1 MECLKLIASPHFYEK
16 RIGYLGLS
24 LLLTEAEEVLTLV
37 TNSIKLDLNSPNPF
51 VAGLALSAVGNLA
64 TEDIARDLAMDI
76 DRVSA
81 VQCVACVACVLLRRT
96 VQGRRGTR
104 EGHGGHARVVS
115 HKEACPGLTD
125 RPTPIQPKHLRS
137 SNSYLRKKAALAAIR
152 VLNKVPELAEDFVE
166 RATGL
171 LKDRSHG
178 VLLAGVELMM
188 EVLRLEPAH
197 AQQAFVRLVPSLV
210 RLLRNLLTMGYA
222 PDHDVAGITDPFL
235 QARLLAMLEC
245 LGREN
250 GETSEAM
257 NDILAQ
263 VATNTETAKNAGNA
277 ILYQCVQTIMSVESE
292 TGLRV
297 LAVNILGRFLL
308 NRDNN
313 IRYVALNTLSKVV
326 ARDAAAVQRHRN
338 TIVDCLKDPDVSIR
352 QRALELIYQLVNEQ
366 NVAALVREM
375 LNYLVVA
382 PQEHKAAICSKVMG
396 VVESYAPS
404 PRWRLDTLITMLAIA
419 GAVADASI
427 PHAVAHYLST
437 ADAGLQRYAAHRLF
451 ALLREDLSQA
461 GLVITAVWATGEFG
475 DALLQD
481 QPPLPD
487 GDEETQAQ
495 QQAFP
500 AQAPGAVL
508 DVLERACRDHTATQA
523 TRAYVLTALLKLA
536 DRFKGAEAG
545 RVAALV
551 AAYETSL
558 QPELQQRSC
567 EYGEL
572 LRDPAAAALRPE
584 LLGRIPPL
592 NEAVLKARR
601 ARFTDFAEAPGS
613 PSRRGAGAGGKLS
626 ASVGAAAVAAGGPS
640 SKAADLLDLEDIF
653 GAGAGS
659 SAPAAP
665 AAPAPAAPSSGPAS
679 SILLHNGGAS
689 FDSFDAHPVAP
700 AAGGAAD
707 LLSDIFSPSSSSASS
722 APAAA
727 GVAPPSFVTDI
738 FGGPAPTPTALP
750 PGAPEPMVAAPAP
763 VPTLASPL
771 VPSGGP
777 TVTALDK
784 DGLRIT
790 LELSKPDPADPQAS
804 QLLCR
809 FANATAAPL
818 TNFSFQ
824 CAVPKYVQLTLSPA
838 SGTTIPPSSGSG
850 EALVT
855 QSMRVVNTL
864 LGQKPLQLK
873 IKVQYTS
880 GATGQ
885 PVTELAQV
893 SGFPDGY

>member
-1 MECLKLIASPHFYEK
+1 VPD
-16 RIGYLGLS
+16 
-24 LLLTEAEEVLTLV
+24 LT
-37 TNSIKLDLNSPNPF
+37 
-51 VAGLALSAVGNLA
+51 
-64 TEDIARDLAMDI
+64 
-76 DRVSA
+76 
-81 VQCVACVACVLLRRT
+81 
-96 VQGRRGTR
+96 
-104 EGHGGHARVVS
+104 
-115 HKEACPGLTD
+115 
-125 RPTPIQPKHLRS
+125 
-137 SNSYLRKKAALAAIR
+137 
-152 VLNKVPELAEDFVE
+152 EDFVE
-166 RATGL
+166 RVTGL

-178 VLLAGVELMM
+178 VLLAGVELMV
-188 EVLRLEPAH
+188 EVLRLEPVH
-197 AQQAFVRLVPSLV
+197 SQAFVRLVPSLV

-235 QARLLAMLEC
+235 QVKLLAMLEC

-277 ILYQCVQTIMSVESE
+277 ILYQCVQTIMSIESE

-352 QRALELIYQLVNEQ
+352 QRALELIYQLVTEQ
-366 NVAALVREM
+366 NVAPLVREM

-396 VVESYAPS
+396 VVEAYAPS

-437 ADAGLQRYAAHRLF
+437 ADPGLQRYAAHRLL
-451 ALLREDLSQA
+451 ALLREDLSQS
-461 GLVITAVWATGEFG
+461 GLVTTAAWAVGEFG
-475 DALLQD
+475 DMLLQD
-481 QPPLPD
+481 QPALD
-487 GDEETQAQ
+487 DET
-495 QQAFP
+495 QAFP

-523 TRAYVLTALLKLA
+523 TRGYVLTALLKLS

-567 EYGEL
+567 EFGEL
-572 LRDPAAAALRPE
+572 LRDPNAAALRPE
-584 LLGRIPPL
+584 LLARIPPL

-601 ARFTDFAEAPGS
+601 ARFTEAEGGSQASGS
-613 PSRRGAGAGGKLS
+613 PSRR
-626 ASVGAAAVAAGGPS
+626 ASVGKLPAGTGAAVAATGGP

-653 GAGAGS
+653 GGGAS
-659 SAPAAP
+659 SAPARTP
-665 AAPAPAAPSSGPAS
+665 AAPPAS
-679 SILLHNGGAS
+679 SSSSSSVLLNGGAS
-689 FDSFDAHPVAP
+689 FDAYAGAP
-700 AAGGAAD
+700 QATAAPPPAGAGAGAGAGGGAAD
-707 LLSDIFSPSSSSASS
+707 LLSDIFSASS
-722 APAAA
+722 IAAPAPAM
-727 GVAPPSFVTDI
+727 APPAFVTDI
-738 FGGPAPTPTALP
+738 FGGGPAPPSPALP
-750 PGAPEPMVAAPAP
+750 PQQGQQQPPGMAAAVAPAP
-763 VPTLASPL
+763 PLASPL
-771 VPSGGP
+771 MPSGP

-790 LELSKPDPADPQAS
+790 LELSKPNPAEPQAS

-809 FANATAAPL
+809 FANDTVAPF
-818 TNFSFQ
+818 TGFSFQ
-824 CAVPKYVQLTLSPA
+824 CAVPKYVTLALSPA
-838 SGTTIPPSSGSG
+838 SGTAVPPASSG
-850 EALVT
+850 APPVT
-855 QSMRVVNTL
+855 QSMRVVNSL

-885 PVTELAQV
+885 QVTELAQV